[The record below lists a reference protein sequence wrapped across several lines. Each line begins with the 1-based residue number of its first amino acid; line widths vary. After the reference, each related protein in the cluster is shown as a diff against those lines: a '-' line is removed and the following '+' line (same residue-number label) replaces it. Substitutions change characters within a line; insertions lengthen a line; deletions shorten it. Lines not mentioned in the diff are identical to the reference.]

1 MEIQTTVSEQFY
13 GIDGEPFE
21 FGWNTLTRLTSLELL
36 RKVQEDVK
44 RRNIDLEK
52 LEDRIIF
59 VSMFN
64 GADENTMNP

>member
-21 FGWNTLTRLTSLELL
+21 CEWNTPPRLTSLELL
-36 RKVQEDVK
+36 GECQEDVK

-52 LEDRIIF
+52 FENRIIF
-59 VSMFN
+59 MSMFN
-64 GADENTMNP
+64 GRDENTMNP